1 MKGRFSGMAKK
12 IAKTNAARILEKS
25 KLDYTLLQYESDDG
39 LNDGLS
45 VAAKIGYSS
54 KTVHKTLVTAG
65 LSKQPYV
72 FVIPVNAELDLK
84 MAAKAAKEKVVEMIP
99 SKDILALTGYV
110 KGGCSPIGMKKDYPT
125 FISQQSKDLDEIIV
139 SAGKIGT
146 QLKLKPSDLA
156 IITNAQWA
164 NIVAL

>member
-1 MKGRFSGMAKK
+1 
-12 IAKTNAARILEKS
+12 
-25 KLDYTLLQYESDDG
+25 YTLLQYESDDG

-65 LSKQPYV
+65 LSGQPYV

-99 SKDILALTGYV
+99 SKDILALTVYV

-139 SAGKIGT
+139 SAG
-146 QLKLKPSDLA
+146 
-156 IITNAQWA
+156 
-164 NIVAL
+164 

>member
-1 MKGRFSGMAKK
+1 M
-12 IAKTNAARILEKS
+12 N
-25 KLDYTLLQYESDDG
+25 YTLLQYEANDG

-45 VAAKIGYSS
+45 VAAKIGHSS
-54 KTVHKTLVTAG
+54 ETVHKTLVTAG
-65 LSKQPYV
+65 LSGQPYI
-72 FVIPVNAELDLK
+72 FVIPVSAELDLK

-110 KGGCSPIGMKKDYPT
+110 KGGCSPVGMKKDFPT
-125 FISQQSKDLDEIIV
+125 FISQESKDLDEIIV

-146 QLKLKPSDLA
+146 QLMLKPNDLA

-164 NIVAL
+164 NILV